1 MAVAFADR
9 APALEDRI
17 ASTMGALNM
26 LSAELVGLIGEAL
39 ESEAWQV
46 DGVRS
51 VEHWVSWQC
60 GVGSGRAAALV
71 ATARGLAELPVCRGL
86 FEAGELSADQARV
99 LAGGVD
105 PAHDEE
111 MAVLAPLSTVSQ
123 LRRLVQSLPG
133 QPKLTPKSKPEP
145 APEDPR
151 RDVLFGYRQDGW
163 FWANMLL
170 PPEEGAVAETALVAG
185 RDAEFRLRHPDA
197 DPDDPTA
204 PKRCDVSWADGF
216 LRLCE
221 AGLTN
226 LDPSPGQ
233 RPGERFQVYFHVN
246 GEAPFSSHLHLGP
259 SVSDSVRRYVTC
271 DAPIRFVFEQD
282 GRIVALSAKQDT
294 VDTKTRKLVEDR
306 DGGCRVHGCG
316 QRRWLHVHHIVHR
329 EDHGETVLENL
340 CCLCPT
346 HHRLHHAGGLEI
358 RGDPTRPDGL
368 EFITPDGRRIGPA
381 QPRPPSA
388 PPRGARPYQHPL
400 GERIDWN
407 WIQWN

>member
-9 APALEDRI
+9 APSLEDRI

-26 LSAELVGLIGEAL
+26 LSGELVGLIAEAL
-39 ESEAWQV
+39 ATDAWQV

-51 VEHWVSWQC
+51 PEHWVSWQC
-60 GVGSGRAAALV
+60 GVGPGRAASLV

-86 FEAGELSADQARV
+86 FERGELSEDQARV
-99 LAGGVD
+99 LAAGVD

-111 MAVLAPLSTVSQ
+111 MAVLAPLSTISQ
-123 LRRLVQSLPG
+123 LRRLVQSLPR
-133 QPKLTPKSKPEP
+133 PAEPDPP
-145 APEDPR
+145 APKPAPPTPR
-151 RDVLFGYRQDGW
+151 RDVAFGYREDGW
-163 FWANMLL
+163 FWSKMLL
-170 PPEEGAVAETALVAG
+170 PPEEGAAAETALTAG

-197 DPDDPTA
+197 DPDD

-233 RPGERFQVYFHVN
+233 RPGERFQVYLHVN

-259 SVSDSVRRYVTC
+259 SVSDSVRRYVMC

-294 VDTKTRKLVEDR
+294 VDVKTRKLVEDR
-306 DGGCRVHGCG
+306 DGGCRVYGCG
-316 QRRWLHVHHIVHR
+316 QRRWLHIHHLVHR
-329 EDHGETVLENL
+329 EDGGPTVLENL
-340 CCLCPT
+340 CCLCPH
-346 HHRLHHAGGLEI
+346 HHRMHHAGQLEI

-368 EFITPDGRRIGPA
+368 EFVTPDGRHLGPA
-381 QPRPPSA
+381 RPRPPGA
-388 PPRGARPYQHPL
+388 PPRGAHPYQHPL
-400 GERIDWN
+400 GERIDWH